1 MTPSPPN
8 TGYTLFASSTHLFQ
22 HLPQDVI
29 PSIDKL
35 KELKWSITTPSFGD
49 VKLNRLPLVIGHP
62 TTGRPCLRYHENWP
76 QSKTRFDPMDVMLH
90 YNGDESISG
99 KDVSAEQIG
108 KALERLLYDRRVTYW
123 HSWEKGDV
131 LISDNFSMMHT
142 RSEFVSGADREL
154 WRIHVD

>member
-1 MTPSPPN
+1 
-8 TGYTLFASSTHLFQ
+8 
-22 HLPQDVI
+22 
-29 PSIDKL
+29 
-35 KELKWSITTPSFGD
+35 
-49 VKLNRLPLVIGHP
+49 
-62 TTGRPCLRYHENWP
+62 
-76 QSKTRFDPMDVMLH
+76 MDVMLH